1 VIQNKLLWAIS
12 QRTAAELVYRR
23 AHASLPL
30 LGMQSYDKKGTI
42 SIKKSDVSIAK
53 NYLNEDEI
61 KLLGLLVEQYL
72 AFAETMAQ
80 QRTPMYMNDWIRRL
94 DIIL

>member
-1 VIQNKLLWAIS
+1 
-12 QRTAAELVYRR
+12 
-23 AHASLPL
+23 
-30 LGMQSYDKKGTI
+30 MQSYVNKTSHTI
-42 SIKKSDVSIAK
+42 QKQEVSIAK

-80 QRTPMYMNDWIRRL
+80 
-94 DIIL
+94 